1 MWTSKVG
8 YISQRIGLSTLYLA
22 CKGDER
28 SAVFHHAEFDV
39 SKYYVKNKIVGIY
52 EMV

>member
-1 MWTSKVG
+1 VDFKSRLYQPKDWFKH
-8 YISQRIGLSTLYLA
+8 LYLA

-39 SKYYVKNKIVGIY
+39 SKYYVKNKIVGTY